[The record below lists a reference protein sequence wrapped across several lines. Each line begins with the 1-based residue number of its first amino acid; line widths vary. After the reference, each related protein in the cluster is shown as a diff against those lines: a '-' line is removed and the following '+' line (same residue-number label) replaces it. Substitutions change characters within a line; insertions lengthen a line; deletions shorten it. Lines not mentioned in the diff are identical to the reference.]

1 MKNAISIF
9 ILTLLMTP
17 ILLSADDMKVLL
29 KKFDFYTSEVDIR
42 QLPDSEKRCI
52 LKLMEVGP
60 YIDKIFL
67 KQNFSK
73 NLEVLAEIKAKKNKD
88 LLTLFNIHYGPF
100 DRTDEHKSFFGNYV
114 RPLGGG
120 FYPDD
125 ISKEEFETFL
135 KMHPER
141 KEEMVSNFTVIKR
154 DSKNWLYAVPFYKEY
169 EEEVK
174 AISKILSEA
183 SELTKNESLKKY
195 LKLRAEAILT
205 DKYFDS
211 DVAWLDLKDSL
222 VDAVIAPYETYDDML
237 FGYKAGYEGV
247 IMMTDTKA
255 TEAIKTFD
263 SYAMELENA
272 LPIPDYYKKKSVGTH
287 SPIGVYYV
295 LQYSGQANAGIK
307 SIAASLP
314 NDEKVREQKG
324 AKTIMFRNVIDAK
337 FEKILKPIGYQL
349 IDESQTR
356 FINKDSFFQHA
367 LLHELAHPLGANY
380 VIKDNVFT
388 SETVRNAL
396 KDKYS
401 TIEEAKAD
409 ILGLYNLQF
418 FIKKGLI
425 KPEEEMN
432 AYVTHLASIFRTI
445 RFGVT
450 EDHAKGC
457 VIQLNYLMD
466 NGGIVYNEKTKR
478 YSVNLEKF
486 RDAVRSLS
494 TTLLT
499 IEATGNYDEA
509 SRFIEKMVSLK
520 EVEKENL
527 KRIANIPIDIVFNV
541 KVKK

>member
-1 MKNAISIF
+1 MKNFFLFIGLILSISLI
-9 ILTLLMTP
+9 
-17 ILLSADDMKVLL
+17 SNAEDMKGLI
-29 KKFDFYTSEVDIR
+29 KKFDFYTSTVDIKA
-42 QLPDSEKRCI
+42 LPDSEKKCI
-52 LKLMEVGP
+52 LKLLETGP

-73 NLEVLAEIKAKKNKD
+73 NLEIFDEIKKSKNKD

-100 DRTDEHKSFFGNYV
+100 DRIEENKPFYKNYQ

-125 ISKEEFETFL
+125 ISKEEFETFI
-135 KMHPER
+135 KNHPEK
-141 KEEMVSNFTVIKR
+141 KEELISSFTVVKR
-154 DSKNWLYAVPFYKEY
+154 DNKNWLYAVPYYKEY

-174 AISKILSEA
+174 AISKIMLEA
-183 SELTKNESLKKY
+183 AEFTQNESLKKY
-195 LKLRAEAILT
+195 LKLRAEAILN

-211 DVAWLDLKDSL
+211 DVAWLGLKDHL

-237 FGYKAGYEGV
+237 YGYKAGYEGV
-247 IMMTDTKA
+247 IMMTDKKA
-255 TEAIKTFD
+255 TEDIKTFD
-263 SYAMELENA
+263 SYALELENA
-272 LPIPDYYKKKSVGTH
+272 LPVPDEFKKKTVGKH

-337 FEKILKPIGYQL
+337 FEKILKPIGKEL
-349 IDESQTR
+349 LDDSQ
-356 FINKDSFFQHA
+356 IKYVNKDSFFQHA

-380 VIKDNVFT
+380 VIKDKTPT

-425 KPEEEMN
+425 KADEEMN
-432 AYVTHLASIFRTI
+432 AFVTHLASIFRTI
-445 RFGVT
+445 RFGAT

-457 VIQLNYLMD
+457 VIQLYYLMEQ
-466 NGGIVYNEKTKR
+466 GGIVYNEKSKK

-486 RDAVRSLS
+486 RDGVKSLS
-494 TTLLT
+494 NYLLT
-499 IEATGNYDEA
+499 IEANGDYAEA
-509 SRFIEKMVSLK
+509 SKLIEKMASLK
-520 EVEKENL
+520 DTEKNNL
-527 KRIANIPIDIVFNV
+527 KALEKLPIDIVLNV
-541 KVKK
+541 KVVK

>member
-1 MKNAISIF
+1 MRN
-9 ILTLLMTP
+9 
-17 ILLSADDMKVLL
+17 ILLYICIFLLISSFIGAEDMKALM
-29 KKFDFYTSEVDIR
+29 KKFDFYNSTVDIR
-42 QLPDSEKRCI
+42 GLPDSEKRCI
-52 LKLMEVGP
+52 LKLLETGP

-73 NLEVLAEIKAKKNKD
+73 SLEILDEIKRSKNKD

-100 DRTDEHKSFFGNYV
+100 DRTEENKPFYKDFQ
-114 RPLGGG
+114 RPAGGG

-125 ISKEEFETFL
+125 ISREEFEAFI
-135 KMHPER
+135 KNHPEK
-141 KEEMVSNFTVIKR
+141 KEELTSPFTVVKR
-154 DSKNWLYAVPFYKEY
+154 DSKNWLYAVQYNKEY

-174 AISKILSEA
+174 AISKIMNEA
-183 SELTKNESLKKY
+183 AELTANESLKKY
-195 LKLRAEAILT
+195 LRLRAEAILN

-211 DVAWLDLKDSL
+211 DVAWLDLIGHL

-247 IMMTDTKA
+247 IMMIDKKA
-255 TEAIKTFD
+255 TEDIKTFD
-263 SYAMELENA
+263 SYALELENA
-272 LPIPDYYKKKSVGTH
+272 LPVPDEFKKKTVGKH

-337 FEKILKPIGYQL
+337 FEKILKPIAGQL
-349 IDESQTR
+349 IDESQTKYV
-356 FINKDSFFQHA
+356 NKDSFFQHA

-380 VIKDNVFT
+380 VVKDKSPT
-388 SETVRNAL
+388 TETVRNAL

-418 FIKKGLI
+418 FIRKGLI

-445 RFGVT
+445 RFGAT

-457 VIQLNYLMD
+457 VIQLYYLME
-466 NGGIVYNEKTKR
+466 NGGIFYSEKSGR
-478 YSVNLEKF
+478 YGVNLDRF
-486 RDAVRSLS
+486 RDAIKSLS
-494 TTLLT
+494 TYLLT
-499 IEATGNYDEA
+499 IEATGDYNEA
-509 SRFIEKMVSLK
+509 SKLIEKMATLK
-520 EVEKENL
+520 DVERQNL
-527 KRIANIPIDIVFNV
+527 KRLEKLPIDIVLNV
-541 KVKK
+541 KVVK

>member
-1 MKNAISIF
+1 MKKIIVFWSI
-9 ILTLLMTP
+9 ILVQTLLY
-17 ILLSADDMKVLL
+17 AEDMKSLL
-29 KKFDFYTSEVDIR
+29 KKFDFYTSEVNIKG
-42 QLPDSEKRCI
+42 LPDSEKKCI
-52 LKLMEVGP
+52 LKLLETGP
-60 YIDKIFL
+60 YIDRIFL
-67 KQNFSK
+67 KQNFSR
-73 NLEVLAEIKAKKNKD
+73 NMEIMEEIKKSRNKD
-88 LLTLFNIHYGPF
+88 LMALFKIHYGPF
-100 DRTDEHKSFFGNYV
+100 DRTDENKPFFKNYI

-125 ISKEEFETFL
+125 ISKEEFEAFI
-135 KMHPER
+135 KQHPE
-141 KEEMVSNFTVIKR
+141 KKDELISTFAVVKR
-154 DSKNWLYAVPFYKEY
+154 DVKNWLYAAPFHKVY

-174 AISKILSEA
+174 AISKILFEA
-183 SELTKNESLKKY
+183 SELTTNNTLKKY
-195 LKLRAEAILT
+195 LKLRGEAVLN

-211 DVAWLDLKDSL
+211 DIAWMELKDNL

-237 FGYKAGYEGV
+237 YGYKAGYEGV
-247 IMMTDTKA
+247 IMLTDTKA
-255 TEAIKTFD
+255 STDIKTFD
-263 SYAMELENA
+263 SFAIELEKA
-272 LPIPDYYKKKSVGTH
+272 LPVPEEYKKKTVGVH

-337 FEKILKPIGYQL
+337 FEKILKPIGMKL
-349 IDESQTR
+349 IDESQIK

-380 VIKDNVFT
+380 VVKDRVLT
-388 SETVRNAL
+388 QETVRNAL

-445 RFGVT
+445 RFGAT

-457 VIQLNYLMD
+457 LIQLYHLME
-466 NGGIVYNEKTKR
+466 NGGIIYKDKTEK
-478 YSVNLEKF
+478 YSIDINKF
-486 RDAVRSLS
+486 RDAVKSLS
-494 TTLLT
+494 TILLT
-499 IEATGNYDEA
+499 IEATGDYSEA
-509 SRFIEKMVSLK
+509 SKLIEKMALLRD
-520 EVEKENL
+520 VERKNL
-527 KRIANIPIDIVFNV
+527 KKLEKLPIDIVLNI
-541 KVKK
+541 KVSK

>member
-1 MKNAISIF
+1 MKKYAF
-9 ILTLLMTP
+9 LLC
-17 ILLSADDMKVLL
+17 LLLVPSLLFSEDMKSLL
-29 KKFDFYTSEVDIR
+29 KKFEFYTSEVSIK
-42 QLPDSEKRCI
+42 QLPDSEKKCI
-52 LKLMEVGP
+52 LKLLETGP

-73 NLEVLAEIKAKKNKD
+73 NMEVLSEIKNAKNRD

-100 DRTDEHKSFFGNYV
+100 DRTEEHKAFFGSYV
-114 RPLGGG
+114 RPSGGG

-125 ISKEEFETFL
+125 ISKEEFETFI
-135 KMHPER
+135 KMHPEK
-141 KEEMVSNFTVIKR
+141 KEELISTFTVVKR

-169 EEEVK
+169 EQEVR
-174 AISKILSEA
+174 AISKIMTEA
-183 SELTKNESLKKY
+183 SELTTNESLKKY
-195 LKLRAEAILT
+195 LRLRAGALLN

-211 DVAWLDLKDSL
+211 DIAWLELSNHL
-222 VDAVIAPYETYDDML
+222 VDAVVAPYETYDDML
-237 FGYKAGYEGV
+237 YGYKAGYEGV
-247 IMMTDTKA
+247 IMMTDIKA
-255 TEAIKTFD
+255 TADIKTFD
-263 SYAMELENA
+263 SYAAELENA
-272 LPIPDYYKKKSVGTH
+272 LPVPDVYKKKNVGTH

-337 FEKILKPIGYQL
+337 FEKILKPIGNL
-349 IDESQTR
+349 LVDETQTK
-356 FINKDSFFQHA
+356 FINRDSFFQHA

-380 VIKDNVFT
+380 VVRNNTAT

-396 KDKYS
+396 KDRYS

-418 FIKKGLI
+418 FIGKKLI

-445 RFGVT
+445 RFGAT

-457 VIQLNYLMD
+457 VIQLYYLMEK
-466 NGGIVYNEKTKR
+466 GGISYNEKTKK
-478 YSVNLEKF
+478 YSVNMEKF
-486 RDAVRSLS
+486 REAVKSLS
-494 TTLLT
+494 TLLLT
-499 IEATGNYDEA
+499 IEATGDYNEA
-509 SRFIEKMVSLK
+509 SKLIEKMASLR
-520 EVEKENL
+520 ETEKENL
-527 KRIANIPIDIVFNV
+527 KRLEKLPIDIVFNV
-541 KVKK
+541 KVVK